1 MFTGKS
7 PPVAQGQM
15 QPRKLNS
22 ESSTK
27 SNIKTKSNH
36 DISPNPMSPINKTN
50 THSSYT
56 AAQDSNKKNSDC
68 DFGTVKND
76 PITRYTFWLMIFT
89 GLLVVCNLLLW
100 LYTRK
105 IAKAAKISAD
115 VLPTI
120 EKAYVY
126 AAINFKKIEPHHTNQ
141 GFTGLYDF
149 SAQIEIWNHGK
160 TPAIINK
167 ICGLICL
174 EKPILSK
181 IEENQ
186 IPYNL
191 ILGSGGMRPINTVPI
206 IINEE
211 KRKDILGELT
221 GAYCYGRIEYE
232 DVFGGKYAR

>member
-1 MFTGKS
+1 
-7 PPVAQGQM
+7 
-15 QPRKLNS
+15 
-22 ESSTK
+22 
-27 SNIKTKSNH
+27 
-36 DISPNPMSPINKTN
+36 MSPINKTN

-126 AAINFKKIEPHHTNQ
+126 AAI
-141 GFTGLYDF
+141 
-149 SAQIEIWNHGK
+149 
-160 TPAIINK
+160 II
-167 ICGLICL
+167 
-174 EKPILSK
+174 PI
-181 IEENQ
+181 
-186 IPYNL
+186 
-191 ILGSGGMRPINTVPI
+191 
-206 IINEE
+206 
-211 KRKDILGELT
+211 KDLLASMIFLLKLK
-221 GAYCYGRIEYE
+221 YGIM
-232 DVFGGKYAR
+232 VKLQPL